1 MSRRLVL
8 LVSFGIALLACSR
21 CGQAR
26 VGLNSVSTEILGDG
40 DALPM
45 NRSAWEPKADL
56 TVSVLPPCV
65 SQAETRRVGHK
76 SHQVCGFKSIKAQ
89 ICVSHNL
96 KFHLMGTLLTSRQM
110 SQKCI
115 FIIQCIVNFIDQTIT
130 MSQNSLKLYW
140 RLNFN
145 CIKNVS

>member
-65 SQAETRRVGHK
+65 SQPEGIHISLIKYVALSQSKHK
-76 SHQVCGFKSIKAQ
+76 FA
-89 ICVSHNL
+89 
-96 KFHLMGTLLTSRQM
+96 SR
-110 SQKCI
+110 
-115 FIIQCIVNFIDQTIT
+115 II
-130 MSQNSLKLYW
+130 
-140 RLNFN
+140 
-145 CIKNVS
+145 